1 MGPYRHL
8 SSMKAVISVTGFAL
22 ASAVVPHPDR
32 VAQVRELQDTPGIL
46 WKASLVDRFAS
57 KAPGASRSM
66 NGVLSDWRDAL
77 RSGVSSGKIVS
88 FTVNE
93 SLSIPTSFDSATNWP
108 QCAKVIGDIRDQSDC
123 GCCWA
128 FAGAEAASDRM
139 CITSNAALL
148 MPLSAQDVC
157 FCASSDG
164 CNGGQID
171 TPWDYIQSHGAVT
184 GGQYQGSGPFGTGF
198 CSDFSLPHCHHHG
211 PQGDDPYPD
220 EGTTGCSSASS
231 PQCPSSCDS
240 TASSDHSPF
249 GSDKYTFSGQVASA
263 NGVAGIQQMIM
274 SGGPVETAFTVYSD
288 FENYDGGIYHHVSGS
303 SVGGHAV
310 KIVGW
315 GEENGVNYWRIA
327 NSWNPYWGENGYFRI
342 RFGEGGI
349 DDSVVASSADATY
362 SKMSPSPSPSPG
374 PSPSYYYWWSDSET
388 KKVVV

>member
-1 MGPYRHL
+1 MGHL

-66 NGVLSDWRDAL
+66 NGVLSDWRGAL

-171 TPWDYIQSHGAVT
+171 TRDGRTVPGLWTLRHTLLLRLLAPT
-184 GGQYQGSGPFGTGF
+184 
-198 CSDFSLPHCHHHG
+198 LP
-211 PQGDDPYPD
+211 
-220 EGTTGCSSASS
+220 
-231 PQCPSSCDS
+231 
-240 TASSDHSPF
+240 
-249 GSDKYTFSGQVASA
+249 
-263 NGVAGIQQMIM
+263 
-274 SGGPVETAFTVYSD
+274 
-288 FENYDGGIYHHVSGS
+288 
-303 SVGGHAV
+303 
-310 KIVGW
+310 
-315 GEENGVNYWRIA
+315 
-327 NSWNPYWGENGYFRI
+327 
-342 RFGEGGI
+342 
-349 DDSVVASSADATY
+349 
-362 SKMSPSPSPSPG
+362 
-374 PSPSYYYWWSDSET
+374 
-388 KKVVV
+388 